1 MEFLYWSEVQRQ
13 LTRHLQAT
21 GEPYSFYDA
30 VRELWEQGVCHAG
43 DELLE
48 IPTEAWEKADAD
60 EIGRLLEQ
68 TSVQID
74 HFTPGFR
81 ENQIAKQYSIYKRER
96 AIRPVRVAVDQAIG
110 LHRHSAMEILCVLR
124 GEATLVTEEGTKRI
138 AENSFSMMAPN
149 TDHDVLPSYGAVVIT
164 FALSQQVIEDT
175 LYRMLEQDSV
185 ISRFFRDS
193 MGREQAGCL
202 VIEDV
207 YPEKVLPFLR
217 GILQEHYREKE
228 YSDTAK
234 EAYLSLLLIHLLR
247 YSGNYQRYEQEERR
261 GTAPILAILKYI
273 QANYRITSLG
283 ELAAHF
289 HYEPGYL
296 GKLIKKATGKTY
308 TAIIGEL
315 RIEEAKRLL
324 LETDLPVEEV
334 GEQTGFD
341 SPVHFSR
348 SFKNSVGAAPSV
360 YRKQNR
366 T

>member
-1 MEFLYWSEVQRQ
+1 MEFLYWSEVQQQ

-48 IPTEAWEKADAD
+48 IPTEAWETADAD

-68 TSVQID
+68 IPARMD

-81 ENQIAKQYSIYKRER
+81 EKQTAKQYSVYKKER
-96 AIRPVRVAVDQAIG
+96 VIRPIRTAVDQAIG

-138 AENSFSMMAPN
+138 AENSFSMMAPD

-193 MGREQAGCL
+193 MAREQAGCL
-202 VIEDV
+202 IIEDV

-217 GILQEHYREKE
+217 GIMAEHYRERE
-228 YSDTAK
+228 YSDSVK
-234 EAYLSLLLIHLLR
+234 EAYLTLLLTHLLR
-247 YSGNYQRYEQEERR
+247 YSGNYQRFEQEERR
-261 GTAPILAILKYI
+261 GTAPLLAILKFI
-273 QANYRITSLG
+273 QANYRTTSMK

-308 TAIIGEL
+308 TAIVGEL

-324 LETDLPVEEV
+324 LETALSVEEV
-334 GEQTGFD
+334 GEQAGFD

-348 SFKNSVGAAPSV
+348 SFKGATGMPPSQ
-360 YRKQNR
+360 YRKNNR
-366 T
+366 I